1 MQRILFLLLAIATNL
16 AAATQCRSDV
26 LLYESAPNGSLLELT
41 SPNTIGNS
49 FENTL
54 GAGAKV
60 TSVTIWLQKLQAA
73 TGLFQVKLW
82 DTGGTSGNYTRGTS
96 NLGTGIYSG
105 ADTLNASVLTTT
117 LTAYT
122 FTFNPGTTS
131 SMAANGVY
139 MWEITTTV
147 GTSGAIYT
155 QLGSDGTGTSSMD
168 MISNGYANGPYLLSG
183 TVYATVPEPGTL
195 LLGGIAAA
203 CGGGGVWWKRRRRPV
218 KKQPPAETIAN

>member
-26 LLYESAPNGSLLELT
+26 LLYESAPDGTGLNVY
-41 SPNTIGNS
+41 SPSAYGNS
-49 FENTL
+49 FQNTL

-60 TSVTIWLQKLQAA
+60 TSVTIWLQQLQAA

-82 DTGGTSGNYTRGTS
+82 DTGGTPGNYTRGTS

-105 ADTLNASVLTTT
+105 ADTLNASVLTST

>member
-16 AAATQCRSDV
+16 ATATQCRADV
-26 LLYESAPNGSLLELT
+26 LLYDSAPNGTGLELT
-41 SPNTIGNS
+41 SINTIGDS
-49 FENTL
+49 FQNTL

-82 DTGGTSGNYTRGTS
+82 DTGGTSGAYTRGTS

-105 ADTLNASVLTTT
+105 ADTLNASVLTST

-122 FTFNPGTTS
+122 FNFNPGTTS